1 MEPSGMRPSGS
12 TRTQW
17 LFLEALRM
25 RYDEFVAQMLV
36 ITLEKELPAAAAAYA
51 KAGPGK
57 ALARESDRLD
67 YVARRRGVSPPTSLL
82 SESQAVLA
90 AQLRE
95 EGFDP
100 TKMRLAPELWF
111 PAADGL
117 KTVRALAEYVTANM
131 NDFKQPNP
139 ILRDLKAVETLLI
152 AADAAN
158 IRFHFSKVVT

>member
-1 MEPSGMRPSGS
+1 M
-12 TRTQW
+12 
-17 LFLEALRM
+17 
-25 RYDEFVAQMLV
+25 AQIIV
-36 ITLEKELPAAAAAYA
+36 VTLEKELSAAIAGYA
-51 KAGPGK
+51 KAGSGK

-67 YVARRRGVSPPTSLL
+67 YVARRRGVSPLTSLL

-100 TKMRLAPELWF
+100 SKMRLAPELWF

-117 KTVRALAEYVTANM
+117 KTVRTLAEYVTANM

-139 ILRDLKAVETLLI
+139 ILRDLKAVEALLI
-152 AADAAN
+152 TADAAN
-158 IRFHFSKVVT
+158 IRFHFSKTVT